1 MLDKIKEIDKQIS
14 FSMLKHYKHTKL
26 NKIMK
31 TISYCGNLGVIWLIV
46 IAIMYYYKPTRHVSI
61 YVLLAIIFATLA
73 GQITI
78 KSIVKRPRPC
88 HTYPEVNILLPV
100 PTDLSFPSGHT
111 TSSFACS
118 TVLFIFFPILGII
131 AYTWAALTGF
141 SRIYLFVHYLS
152 DVLTGAVLGTII
164 GYLVTFL

>member
-1 MLDKIKEIDKQIS
+1 MINKILEIDKKVS
-14 FSMLKHYKHTKL
+14 FSMLKYYKNTKL

-46 IAIMYYYKPTRHVSI
+46 IALTYYYAPTRHMSI
-61 YVLLAIIFATLA
+61 YILLAIIFATLT
-73 GQITI
+73 GQLAI

-88 HTYPEVNILLPV
+88 HTYPDVEILLPV
-100 PTDLSFPSGHT
+100 PSDLSFPSGHT

-118 TVLFIFFPILGII
+118 TVLFIFSPVLGII

-141 SRIYLFVHYLS
+141 SRIYLFVHYIS
-152 DVLTGAVLGTII
+152 DVLTGALLGTII

>member
-1 MLDKIKEIDKQIS
+1 MIEKILEIDKKVS
-14 FSMLKHYKHTKL
+14 FSMLKYYKYTKL

-31 TISYCGNLGVIWLIV
+31 AISYCGNLGVIWLII
-46 IAIMYYYKPTRHVSI
+46 IALTYYYKPTRDMSI
-61 YVLLAIIFATLA
+61 YILLAIIFATLA

-88 HTYPEVNILLPV
+88 HTYPEVKILLPV

-118 TVLFIFFPILGII
+118 TVLFIFSPILGII

-141 SRIYLFVHYLS
+141 SRIYLFVHYVS
-152 DVLTGAVLGTII
+152 DVMTGALLGTII
-164 GYLVTFL
+164 GYLVTFI